1 MNLQKGLNRIFIL
14 LGLVAAGFG
23 CKFGGDIARYNWTPS
38 LQEAFQS
45 INWNDQENINKYYLA
60 TQKKIEEIGTKRKA
74 RAEKKDRHKTYTGR
88 NLVEEIE
95 EFYFGTVKT
104 EDLPNFKKS
113 PPQYNEYVF
122 RETFPDAL
130 KTPIYKV
137 WIGIILGA
145 LFAFCLCYGG
155 LHSIRL
161 VIKWIISG
169 FKDK

>member
-14 LGLVAAGFG
+14 LGLVAAVFG
-23 CKFGGDIARYNWTPS
+23 CMFGGTYAVSHWEPS
-38 LQEAFQS
+38 PQEAFQS
-45 INWNDQENINKYYLA
+45 INWNDQENINKYYLTA
-60 TQKKIEEIGTKRKA
+60 KNKNEEETKENARRKKIKPDK
-74 RAEKKDRHKTYTGR
+74 R
-88 NLVEEIE
+88 NLLSRFVFE
-95 EFYFGTVKT
+95 TVTT

-122 RETFPDAL
+122 RETFPNAL
-130 KTPIYKV
+130 KTPAYKV
-137 WIGIILGA
+137 WIGVVLGA
-145 LFAFCLCYGG
+145 LLAFCICYGG